1 MKVSCKVDKHR
12 EEAKEFLNS
21 LSRDEVKELLIE
33 AGFEIEDGESGIV
46 FTDDPIKDKIKL
58 FDEEELK
65 NPFYK
70 GYRQHH
76 YFKVNE

>member
-1 MKVSCKVDKHR
+1 MDKHR

-46 FTDDPIKDKIKL
+46 FTDDPIKDKVKL
-58 FDEEELK
+58 FDTKLFNEKELR
-65 NPFYK
+65 NPFFK
-70 GYRQHH
+70 GYRPH
-76 YFKVNE
+76 YFFKVD